1 MVGILFFLLVVLV
14 SLIVNHVSRSTLRR
28 RGVRV
33 QATCVSHAPGAKG
46 KTKVQMEFVDAHG
59 ATVRKELGVHFSDP
73 VPIAIGA
80 MTDIVY
86 DPEGRTS
93 PLFAVDAYAGKWAPL
108 LIGIVSVL
116 ATLAALSLF
125 L

>member
-1 MVGILFFLLVVLV
+1 
-14 SLIVNHVSRSTLRR
+14 
-28 RGVRV
+28 
-33 QATCVSHAPGAKG
+33 
-46 KTKVQMEFVDAHG
+46 
-59 ATVRKELGVHFSDP
+59 
-73 VPIAIGA
+73 

>member
-1 MVGILFFLLVVLV
+1 MP
-14 SLIVNHVSRSTLRR
+14 
-28 RGVRV
+28 
-33 QATCVSHAPGAKG
+33 PGAKG

-80 MTDIVY
+80 MADIMY